1 MDPRGNAQARLEA
14 VEPGRFEARV
24 LVPSPPAVTD
34 PPWFADDPVD
44 RGGAGD
50 GDGRV
55 VVSPVPNADRTWDD
69 LARSDAALAEWCA
82 DRWLGAWRPL
92 APVTDLDALAVTRRS
107 WHTVAEHVLAPFRFR
122 ACSKIG
128 LRYTPGG
135 VGIPFVRADDVA
147 VQLRLDGFGLVVD
160 RGSETRAPW
169 TTLRAAANAAGVAV
183 GARTGV
189 YEPTTA
195 GEPDQALPVN
205 ADAAACLADWF
216 GFGASVLEEVRAA
229 ARDGSMT
236 RPQLWPEHFDLSV
249 DLGDEAARQRATFG
263 ASPGDD
269 RHPLP
274 YLYVTHWG
282 PVADD
287 PYWNDTAF
295 SGASLGYDRLVGLGD
310 PRRVALEFLAG
321 GRARLAGG

>member
-1 MDPRGNAQARLEA
+1 MDPRREAQARLEA
-14 VEPGRFEARV
+14 LEPGRFEARV

-44 RGGAGD
+44 PGGAGD
-50 GDGRV
+50 GLTM
-55 VVSPVPNADRTWDD
+55 VSPVPNRDRTWDD
-69 LARSDAALAEWCA
+69 LARSDAALAAWCA

-92 APVTDLDALAVTRRS
+92 APVTDVDALAVTRRS

-135 VGIPFVRADDVA
+135 VGIPFVRADGVE
-147 VQLRLDGFGLVVD
+147 VQLRLEGSGLVVN
-160 RGSETRAPW
+160 RGSETRVPW
-169 TTLRAAANAAGVAV
+169 TTLRAAADAAGVAV

-195 GEPDQALPVN
+195 GDPDQRLLVD
-205 ADAAACLADWF
+205 ADAAARLADWF

-229 ARDGSMT
+229 ASDSSLT
-236 RPQLWPEHFDLSV
+236 RLQLWPEHFDLSV
-249 DLGDEAARQRATFG
+249 DLGDDAAGRRGTFG

-287 PYWNDTAF
+287 PYWNDTVF
-295 SGASLGYDRLVGLGD
+295 PGASLGYDRLVGLTD
-310 PRRVALEFLAG
+310 PRQAAREFLAR

>member
-1 MDPRGNAQARLEA
+1 MDPRGQAQDQLEA
-14 VEPGRFEARV
+14 LEPGRFEARV
-24 LVPSPPAVTD
+24 LVPSPPAVAD

-44 RGGAGD
+44 PGGAGD
-50 GDGRV
+50 GRT
-55 VVSPVPNADRTWDD
+55 VVSPVSNVERTWDD
-69 LARSDAALAEWCA
+69 LAGSDAALAVWCA

-92 APVTDLDALAVTRRS
+92 APVTDVDAFVVTRRS

-128 LRYTPGG
+128 LRYTPEG
-135 VGIPFVRADDVA
+135 VGIPFVRADGVD
-147 VQLRLDGFGLVVD
+147 VQLRLEGSGLVVD
-160 RGSETRAPW
+160 RGSRTRVPW
-169 TTLRAAANAAGVAV
+169 TTLRAAADGAGVAV

-195 GEPDQALPVN
+195 GDPDQRLSVD
-205 ADAAACLADWF
+205 ADAAARLADWF
-216 GFGASVLEEVRAA
+216 GFGTSVLEEVRAA
-229 ARDGSMT
+229 APDGSLT
-236 RPQLWPEHFDLSV
+236 RPQLWPEHFDLSI
-249 DLGDEAARQRATFG
+249 DLGDEAAAHRGTFG

-274 YLYVTHWG
+274 YLYVTHWV

-287 PYWNDTAF
+287 PYWNDTGF
-295 SGASLGYDRLVGLGD
+295 GGASLGYDRLVGLQD
-310 PRRVALEFLAG
+310 PRRVALEFLAQ